1 MRRYHPNPFNEVP
14 ISHKV
19 DIRLNAASMI
29 NQLGLEPW
37 EIVEEAIDDWLA
49 KNEPGAI
56 PMPQIA
62 GVQWKK
68 LFLPNGTVLRTIF
81 NGKNYH
87 CRVDDDELLYEGK
100 ATSPS
105 RFANMVGGLRR
116 NAWKV
121 IWVLLPET
129 RTWQLADDLRPARPI
144 RTARRGQHA
153 SRVVQAERGRV
164 EGATACRKRTLA
176 ACCGCSE
183 QATGRPS
190 RDQNSPNSDVP
201 LPGQD
206 RQRVDGQRVPSRHA
220 ARQAVVDRNEQGSA
234 RCIERRQQDS
244 CRRRSLQAAPV
255 EGALED
261 SRTMRRFTDHFPL
274 AGDRRAPPIQ

>member
-1 MRRYHPNPFNEVP
+1 VLSLANRAVSRAFRIEARHIVVNRVLSGEKPPAKRGPTMRRYHPNPFNEVP

-29 NQLGLEPW
+29 NKLGLEPW

-49 KNEPGAI
+49 KSEPGAI

-129 RTWQLADDLRPARPI
+129 RTW
-144 RTARRGQHA
+144 
-153 SRVVQAERGRV
+153 
-164 EGATACRKRTLA
+164 
-176 ACCGCSE
+176 
-183 QATGRPS
+183 
-190 RDQNSPNSDVP
+190 
-201 LPGQD
+201 
-206 RQRVDGQRVPSRHA
+206 
-220 ARQAVVDRNEQGSA
+220 
-234 RCIERRQQDS
+234 
-244 CRRRSLQAAPV
+244 
-255 EGALED
+255 
-261 SRTMRRFTDHFPL
+261 
-274 AGDRRAPPIQ
+274 